1 MILID
6 WNGFPCYNGYTSE
19 KTGAHWE
26 PVFSFR
32 QSIMSIMK
40 NKIIIIALVSTTALL
55 SQGFKV
61 FAAIIP
67 SEVIALSNAERRE
80 AGLPMLSENAV
91 LDQVAQAKA
100 DDMATEGYFSH
111 TSPSG
116 VTPWDWF
123 REAKY
128 EYRYAGENLAIHF
141 HDATSQE
148 RAWMESKKHC
158 ENILSPKYRE
168 IGVAVRE
175 MTWEGRR
182 TTVAVQSFG
191 TQMRDENT
199 LNLTETGRVVCPK
212 VFPSVLGSSMPSDTH
227 GGVIGAVTTF
237 LSDTATQ
244 YKIDTVRLLLLLL
257 IALMQTAGLMTVLSL
272 ATHDR
277 WLRKW

>member
-1 MILID
+1 
-6 WNGFPCYNGYTSE
+6 
-19 KTGAHWE
+19 
-26 PVFSFR
+26 
-32 QSIMSIMK
+32 
-40 NKIIIIALVSTTALL
+40 
-55 SQGFKV
+55 FKV